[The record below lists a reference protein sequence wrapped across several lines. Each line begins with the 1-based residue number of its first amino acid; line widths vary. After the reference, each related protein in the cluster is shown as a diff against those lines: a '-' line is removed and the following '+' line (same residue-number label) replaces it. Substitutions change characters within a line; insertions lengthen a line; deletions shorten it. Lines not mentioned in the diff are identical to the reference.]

1 MSEINIRRAHHLA
14 PEAVRRLAEAMAVRL
29 EERFEL
35 AWHWEGDALRFQR
48 DGVGTYTDYLV
59 GLPGESYES
68 FAAGVSQVIDE
79 LTTRDVIRFFHRPS
93 DSTRKTARR
102 PAPWPLRY
110 R

>member
-48 DGVGTYTDYLV
+48 DGVQGALTL
-59 GLPGESYES
+59 GPGELRIQARLGFLLALARPQIEEELES
-68 FAAGVSQVIDE
+68 QLDE
-79 LTTRDVIRFFHRPS
+79 MLGSGQRMGTGMRLGDG
-93 DSTRKTARR
+93 
-102 PAPWPLRY
+102 
-110 R
+110 